1 MRYLA
6 SFLLLGASCCSL
18 VAQNT
23 AGTGSITG
31 LVTDST
37 DSVIPGATVTV
48 ENPSKGIRREL
59 TTTEGGVFNAPSL
72 VPVSGQDTT

>member
-37 DSVIPGATVTV
+37 DSVIPGG
-48 ENPSKGIRREL
+48 NRHRRESF
-59 TTTEGGVFNAPSL
+59 EG
-72 VPVSGQDTT
+72 VSAAS